1 MYPIRSSAR
10 SAGISSFLACC
21 SRPVSGRSLSMDLLL
36 DHISLLPDFSTLLH
50 DDMLL
55 ALAFHS
61 CPLTLFPAD
70 SYCLVSGMF
79 LYTCIPRR
87 HLSSFLISLPRVISH
102 APSRLR
108 GVCNRVHF
116 TDAMQNPFKLFPTD
130 CYLLI
135 SSIFC
140 SWSRCVLNWLSA
152 FSCKCSCDRY
162 ETLSNLLVVDQLPSV
177 ECRWFP
183 LSW

>member
-1 MYPIRSSAR
+1 MCAGSLYMISGWLISQSLRPIYLSSFPSILSWFVFGQLPSANVPPVRLACLCDRIASDGSRSVAMGYCPAGSSLLRRIGLSLGTCYRPLPRDMYPIRSSAR

-70 SYCLVSGMF
+70 SCCLVSGMF
-79 LYTCIPRR
+79 L
-87 HLSSFLISLPRVISH
+87 
-102 APSRLR
+102 
-108 GVCNRVHF
+108 
-116 TDAMQNPFKLFPTD
+116 
-130 CYLLI
+130 
-135 SSIFC
+135 
-140 SWSRCVLNWLSA
+140 
-152 FSCKCSCDRY
+152 
-162 ETLSNLLVVDQLPSV
+162 
-177 ECRWFP
+177 
-183 LSW
+183 